1 MDRSR
6 KHQSARG
13 VRTVAMAAVLALA
26 LGACEYVVGSNVNT
40 LRSAEGR
47 PALPVSTVL
56 SDTARAHSTAMC
68 SAGAVT
74 PSPNAGEEYDPE
86 SHGGVYELVGS
97 APLPTEVAPGSANL
111 TATNEIWAGWQAD
124 PQLTAARWDDM
135 GVGEVVC
142 GDGRLYM
149 TTVLRDSPSMPAS
162 GLYSSAQYTPAQLQ
176 EIGGLQYGQ
185 AINEQGQNQALL
197 LDLYLPPGTTPA
209 ARPTVVLIHGG
220 GFTGGTRAD
229 MRDAA
234 RTYAQRGYVAASISY
249 RLGTPSSI
257 AGAGLLTVAGRAI
270 DDAMESVRWLKANA
284 TTYRI
289 DSGRVAAVGF
299 SAGGAIALGVA
310 VASDPTPGGPL
321 AAFTP
326 AVAAAVSTGAHIT
339 PGIGTGLVGFEA
351 TDAPVLMFH
360 YGTDSATG
368 DSSAYA
374 FETCTAVRASGNT
387 CDFVTQPGS
396 GHTTNLSG
404 GGTWWTPEL
413 GPFLWEHLGLAG

>member
-1 MDRSR
+1 MDSEQTFRSR
-6 KHQSARG
+6 ALRLG
-13 VRTVAMAAVLALA
+13 VIAAAAMLV
-26 LGACEYVVGSNVNT
+26 LGACEELITYQVNQT
-40 LRSAEGR
+40 RAAAGR
-47 PALPVSTVL
+47 PALAVSEVL
-56 SDTARAHSTAMC
+56 SDAARAHSLAMC
-68 SAGAVT
+68 TGGAVT
-74 PSPNAGEEYDPE
+74 PSPDAAEEYDQE
-86 SHGGVYELVGS
+86 TAAAVNELVGS
-97 APLPTEVAPGSANL
+97 APLRPDVPVDNRSA
-111 TATNEIWAGWQAD
+111 TATNEIWQGWKND
-124 PQLTAARWDDM
+124 PALTEARWDDM
-135 GVGEVVC
+135 GVGEVAC
-142 GDGRLYM
+142 GNGRLYM
-149 TTVLRDSPSMPAS
+149 TTVLRDSPAMPPS
-162 GLYSSAQYTPAQLQ
+162 GLYSSVQYTTAQLQ

-197 LDLYLPPGTTPA
+197 LDLYLPPGTTPT
-209 ARPTVVLIHGG
+209 ARPTIVLIHGG

-249 RLGTPSSI
+249 RLGTPASI

-289 DSGRVAAVGF
+289 DSGRVGAVGF